1 MILGSSKSMISLD
14 EVDKKILNALQ
25 LDFPL
30 VHKPFEELG
39 RSFGL
44 SEGETLRR
52 IKRLC
57 KEGAIRRIGPI
68 ISTKKTGGVS
78 TLVAMKVPDARVDEV
93 AGIINEYDEV
103 SHNYLRPANYNI
115 WFTLSA
121 ENEMR
126 LKEILRELEE
136 KTGCEII
143 NLPTKRLFKIG
154 VKFNIR

>member
-1 MILGSSKSMISLD
+1 MISLD
-14 EVDKKILNALQ
+14 DVDKKILNAVQ

-30 VHKPFEELG
+30 EQRPFEVLG
-39 RSFGL
+39 KSLGL
-44 SEGETLRR
+44 KEEEVIRR
-52 IKRLC
+52 IRRLQS
-57 KEGAIRRIGPI
+57 EGAIRRIGPI

-78 TLVAMKVPDARVDEV
+78 TLVAMKVPEERVDEV

-121 ENEMR
+121 ESEERMR
-126 LKEILRELEE
+126 EILEE
-136 KTGCEII
+136 ISGKTGCEVM

>member
-1 MILGSSKSMISLD
+1 MISLD
-14 EVDKKILNALQ
+14 EVDKKILNMIQ

-30 VHKPFEELG
+30 SHRPFQELG
-39 RSFGL
+39 ESLGL
-44 SEGETLRR
+44 HEEEVIKR
-52 IKRLC
+52 IKRLQS
-57 KEGAIRRIGPI
+57 EGAIRRIGPI

-78 TLVAMKVPDARVDEV
+78 TLVAMKVPADRIDEV
-93 AGIINEYDEV
+93 AGIINKYNEV

-121 ENEMR
+121 ENEGRMQ
-126 LKEILRELEE
+126 EILSELKE
-136 KTGCEII
+136 KTGFEIR

>member
-1 MILGSSKSMISLD
+1 MISLD
-14 EVDKKILNALQ
+14 EVDKKILNMIQ

-30 VHKPFEELG
+30 SHRPFQELG
-39 RSFGL
+39 KNLGL
-44 SEGETLRR
+44 REEEVIRR
-52 IKRLC
+52 IKRLQS
-57 KEGAIRRIGPI
+57 EGAIRRIGPI

-78 TLVAMKVPDARVDEV
+78 TLVAMKVPDDRIDEV
-93 AGIINEYDEV
+93 AGIINQYNEV

-121 ENEMR
+121 KSEER
-126 LKEILRELEE
+126 LQEILSGLKE
-136 KTGCEII
+136 KTGCEIR